1 VTRIRESSPYGHNP
15 SWRLM
20 ACIVKCGDDLR
31 QELLAYQ
38 LLATL
43 KSVWEAES
51 LPLFVR
57 PYKIQVLSNDSGLI
71 EPILNTVSLH
81 QIKKHSQMSLLAYFI
96 QEFGPINSEGFLTAQ
111 MNFIKSVAG
120 YCLISYL
127 VQVKDR
133 HNGNILLDN
142 LGHLIHI
149 DYGFILSSSPKN
161 LGFESSPFKLTP
173 EFVEV
178 MGGKDSDMFNYFKIL
193 ILKGLLAA
201 RKHEDKIVSLVD
213 IMRTAGSQLP
223 CFASNASSV
232 QGMKSRFH
240 MNLSEE
246 KLEILVETMVEQSIN
261 SLTTKLYDGFQ
272 YYTNGIL

>member
-1 VTRIRESSPYGHNP
+1 MG
-15 SWRLM
+15 
-20 ACIVKCGDDLR
+20 
-31 QELLAYQ
+31 
-38 LLATL
+38 
-43 KSVWEAES
+43 
-51 LPLFVR
+51 
-57 PYKIQVLSNDSGLI
+57 
-71 EPILNTVSLH
+71 
-81 QIKKHSQMSLLAYFI
+81 
-96 QEFGPINSEGFLTAQ
+96 
-111 MNFIKSVAG
+111 
-120 YCLISYL
+120 
-127 VQVKDR
+127 
-133 HNGNILLDN
+133 
-142 LGHLIHI
+142 
-149 DYGFILSSSPKN
+149 
-161 LGFESSPFKLTP
+161 TP

-213 IMRTAGSQLP
+213 IMRAAGSQLP

-232 QGMKSRFH
+232 QSMKSRFH